1 LQGFGAQ
8 VKKTEERITLE
19 EIKRNLKV
27 REFIEKADMHLDA
40 IGYTEHGFRHAE
52 RAGRVAFEI
61 LSKLGYGEEE
71 AELASLA
78 GYLHDIGNVV
88 GRINHGQ
95 TGALI
100 AQEIL
105 DDMGLETKKVVTIMG
120 AIGNHE
126 EETGEPTNPV
136 SAALIIADKTDVHR
150 TRVRNPKMVSFDIHD
165 RVNYAVTESNLS
177 IDPYERSITL
187 HLRIDTKI
195 SQVMEYFE
203 IFLSRMIICRRAAGF
218 LESSFH
224 LIINEM
230 RMF

>member
-1 LQGFGAQ
+1 M
-8 VKKTEERITLE
+8 KKTEEKLTLE
-19 EIKRNLKV
+19 AIKRNPKV
-27 REFIEKADMHLDA
+27 KEYIEKADIHLDA

-52 RAGRVAFEI
+52 KVGETAFEI

-78 GYLHDIGNVV
+78 GYLHDIGNVI
-88 GRINHGQ
+88 GRVNHGQ
-95 TGALI
+95 TGALL
-100 AQEIL
+100 AQGIL
-105 DDMGLETKKVVTIMG
+105 EDIGLETKKIVTVMS

-126 EETGEPTNPV
+126 EETGDPTNPV

-165 RVNYAVTESNLS
+165 RVNYAVTDSNL
-177 IDPYERSITL
+177 IIEPYERGITL
-187 HLRIDTKI
+187 HLKIDTQL

-203 IFLSRMIICRRAAGF
+203 IFLSRMLLCRRAARF
-218 LESSFH
+218 LESNFQ

-230 RMF
+230 RMS